1 MSRRVII
8 DIKSVTENNSLE
20 HWDGVSSIFYNSN
33 ETNINKGHF
42 LILGVENSPYFGG
55 FYFFDHTFPD
65 NYPFSPPQWKFLSN
79 DGKTRFN
86 PNLYQPNSNP
96 SYDGKVCL
104 SILNTWGEST
114 WSQVQRLSSV
124 VETIRA
130 HLFHDKPLINEPGYS
145 DKDPM
150 NEIYSRMLY
159 YQNLNFNV
167 YSNIVQTPKY
177 AEPFKQLMKENF
189 LKNKDYFQKY
199 IDDNKYLHNKLE
211 NIRYDS
217 QVITYNFEQLEK
229 KFKEIITICES

>member
-1 MSRRVII
+1 
-8 DIKSVTENNSLE
+8 
-20 HWDGVSSIFYNSN
+20 
-33 ETNINKGHF
+33 
-42 LILGVENSPYFGG
+42 
-55 FYFFDHTFPD
+55 
-65 NYPFSPPQWKFLSN
+65 
-79 DGKTRFN
+79 
-86 PNLYQPNSNP
+86 
-96 SYDGKVCL
+96 L

-217 QVITYNFEQLEK
+217 QVIIYNFEQLEK

>member
-1 MSRRVII
+1 MSRRVLI
-8 DIKSVTENNSLE
+8 DIKSVTDNKSID
-20 HWDGVSSIFYNSN
+20 HWDGTSSIYYTSD
-33 ETNINKGHF
+33 ETNINKGNF
-42 LILGVENSPYFGG
+42 LIMGVENSPYFGG

-79 DGKTRFN
+79 DGRTRFN
-86 PNLYQPNSNP
+86 PNLYQPNSSP
-96 SYDGKVCL
+96 LYDGKVCL

-145 DKDPM
+145 DTDPM
-150 NEIYSRMLY
+150 NEIYSRMIY

-177 AEPFKQLMKENF
+177 AEPFKQLMKKNV

-199 IDDNKYLHNKLE
+199 IDDNKHFHNKSE

-217 QVITYNFEQLEK
+217 QTITYNFEQLEK